1 VPTPIIE
8 GDASFRP
15 PDFSPESPLIHTTK
29 TAAESSVSASV
40 ARVWRYRNLFIT
52 IITII
57 ITKKNICGVNL
68 CRHLPNHSRTAK
80 INSPKY
86 ALFGGKQAWH
96 LILYKGAYYQ
106 TKVRDVDKLKQSTLD
121 VWRGLKLSVVND
133 AMNEWRKRLRARIR
147 AKGHFFKNVYW
158 FKNTHMPSFQLI
170 ISWFCEH

>member
-1 VPTPIIE
+1 MPTPIIE

-29 TAAESSVSASV
+29 TAAESSVSKQ
-40 ARVWRYRNLFIT
+40 
-52 IITII
+52 
-57 ITKKNICGVNL
+57 KKINICGVNL

-96 LILYKGAYYQ
+96 SILYKGAYYQ

-147 AKGHFFKNVYW
+147 AKGHFKNVYW